1 LLNKQPNKSINR
13 YTDTAQLI
21 DKKKMQ
27 KEGTNVTKLITNILT
42 ELKTTAI

>member
-1 LLNKQPNKSINR
+1 VLNKQPNKTIKK
-13 YTDTAQLI
+13 YTDTAQLT

-42 ELKTTAI
+42 